1 LQRTSETALLNDKF
15 SRTVFC
21 WSDPFSRHRTMGIRF
36 PCGRSPPAIRG
47 LSGALPPE
55 QVKAASEADK
65 QREQAKK
72 GRKQS
77 RRSLDRGV

>member
-36 PCGRSPPAIRG
+36 PCGRSPVGYTRSKRG
-47 LSGALPPE
+47 FAPGT
-55 QVKAASEADK
+55 SE
-65 QREQAKK
+65 
-72 GRKQS
+72 G
-77 RRSLDRGV
+77 GIGG

>member
-1 LQRTSETALLNDKF
+1 
-15 SRTVFC
+15 
-21 WSDPFSRHRTMGIRF
+21 MGIRF